1 MLTAKESTKA
11 SLFGEEEKGN
21 GGKQV
26 NTRRGGGPLIIAF
39 AVIEIVAY
47 RKKTADYKGMNFL
60 TYKRYTSLKKLFR

>member
-39 AVIEIVAY
+39 AVIEIVTY
-47 RKKTADYKGMNFL
+47 RKKNQLIIKE
-60 TYKRYTSLKKLFR
+60 